1 MPSVLIIGSTSDIG
15 HSIACCYLEN
25 NYTVLLA
32 ARNQTALDQQNNDLK
47 TQFPKASIRCHLL
60 DITNFDSHQA
70 FYEQLSIQ
78 PDGVIT
84 VVGYLGEQKVSELS
98 FKETQQVINANFIGN
113 ISILNIIANDFEK
126 KQSGFIVGVSSVAAD
141 RGRKSNYIYGAS
153 KAGFDAYLSG
163 LRNRL
168 FESNVSV
175 LTVRPGFVATK
186 MTQHLALPHLL
197 TAKPNQ
203 VADAIFKAQQKKKNV
218 LYVKWMWRYIMQ
230 IIRAIPEPIFKRLS
244 L

>member
-1 MPSVLIIGSTSDIG
+1 MTQFANPSNQPKGGTDLTKVLIDALPAEASGKPQSILIITDGCPDDARSTEDLIINTINSLPSPDDLSLTFIQVG
-15 HSIACCYLEN
+15 DDTQGNNYLEE
-25 NYTVLLA
+25 
-32 ARNQTALDQQNNDLK
+32 LDNTLK
-47 TQFPKASIRCHLL
+47 SFPKK
-60 DITNFDSHQA
+60 
-70 FYEQLSIQ
+70 LSIVFAFAG
-78 PDGVIT
+78 DSTIT
-84 VVGYLGEQKVSELS
+84 KLL
-98 FKETQQVINANFIGN
+98 I
-113 ISILNIIANDFEK
+113 DFEK

-203 VADAIFKAQQKKKNV
+203 VANAIFKAQQKKKNSAGG
-218 LYVKWMWRYIMQ
+218 I
-230 IIRAIPEPIFKRLS
+230 S
-244 L
+244 